1 MTSLR
6 TNDPAAPLGDSGL
19 QLLFDVNKTTEPGYR
34 GPAVLRVGT
43 GSRIGLPV
51 LQPQLHY
58 SRGIRMPKGLAGIIA
73 VATLVLATLA
83 SVASAADKNT
93 RVLAAAQAERTAQL
107 QLLEQVVDIDSGTGD
122 VEGGR
127 KVAAVLIPRLEAL
140 GMTIESVPAEQAG
153 LAENTVATL
162 TGRGKSRILMIG
174 HIDTVFEPGT
184 VQRRPFRTD
193 DRRAYGPGVS
203 DEKGGVVEGLYALKI
218 LRDQA
223 FVNFGKIVFLMETSE
238 ERGSPGTRALIGR
251 LLKDADV
258 ELNLEPGDLPDVL
271 TVWRKGSTNF
281 RIEVKGR
288 AAHAGVAPQDG
299 RNAALE
305 LIHQLSGL
313 DAFPKSGAGL
323 TANLTVMQAGTR
335 ANIIPEDA
343 WALINVR
350 VRDKADFARV
360 EQVLRRNAET
370 TLIPDTKVTVSGG
383 EGFPPLPNN
392 PATDRLAAR
401 AQRIYA
407 GLGRSLTA
415 GGNGGASE
423 SALAN
428 DAGVAALDG
437 LGPVGGGF
445 HSDKEFL
452 ELDTVTPRLYLLT
465 MLLMELSRSPPQ

>member
-1 MTSLR
+1 M
-6 TNDPAAPLGDSGL
+6 
-19 QLLFDVNKTTEPGYR
+19 
-34 GPAVLRVGT
+34 
-43 GSRIGLPV
+43 
-51 LQPQLHY
+51 
-58 SRGIRMPKGLAGIIA
+58 AGRLVSFIA
-73 VATLVLATLA
+73 VAAGAALAMLTHFA
-83 SVASAADKNT
+83 DAADKNT
-93 RVLAAAQAERTAQL
+93 RVLAAAQAERSAEL
-107 QLLEQVVDIDSGTGD
+107 QLLEQVVNIDSGTGD

-127 KVAAVLIPRLEAL
+127 KVAGVLTPRLKAL
-140 GMTIESVPAEQAG
+140 GMAIETVPAEEAG

-162 TGRGKSRILMIG
+162 TGHGKSRILMIG

-193 DRRAYGPGVS
+193 DKRAYGPGVS
-203 DEKGGVVEGLYALKI
+203 DEKGGVVEGVYALQI
-218 LRDQA
+218 LHDLG
-223 FVNFGKIVFLMETSE
+223 FTNFGKIVFLMETSE
-238 ERGSPGTRALIGR
+238 ERGSPGTRALIAR

-271 TVWRKGSTNF
+271 TVWRKGADTF

-288 AAHAGVAPQDG
+288 AAHAGIAPQEG

-305 LIHQLSGL
+305 LIHQISEL
-313 DAFPKSGAGL
+313 DAFPRSGDGI

-335 ANIIPEDA
+335 GNIIPEDA
-343 WALINVR
+343 WAQVNVR

-360 EQVLRRNAET
+360 EQVLRKNAET
-370 TLIPDTKVTVSGG
+370 TLIPDTKVTVTGG

-392 PATDRLAAR
+392 PATDKLAAR

-407 GLGRSLTA
+407 GIGRSLTA
-415 GGNGGASE
+415 GGNGGSSE

-452 ELDTVTPRLYLLT
+452 ELGTVIPRLYLLT
-465 MLLMELSRSPPQ
+465 MLLMDLGQSPPTR

>member
-1 MTSLR
+1 MPRRLV
-6 TNDPAAPLGDSGL
+6 NIAAAAALALPALA
-19 QLLFDVNKTTEPGYR
+19 
-34 GPAVLRVGT
+34 
-43 GSRIGLPV
+43 
-51 LQPQLHY
+51 
-58 SRGIRMPKGLAGIIA
+58 LAG
-73 VATLVLATLA
+73 
-83 SVASAADKNT
+83 SAAQKNPK
-93 RVLAAAQAERTAQL
+93 VLTAAQSARTAQL

-127 KVAAVLIPRLEAL
+127 KVAAVLIERLKAL

-162 TGRGKSRILMIG
+162 AGHGKRRILMIG

-184 VQRRPFRTD
+184 VQRRPYRTD
-193 DRRAYGPGVS
+193 DKRAYGPGVS
-203 DEKGGVVEGLYALKI
+203 DEKGGVVEGVYALQI
-218 LRDQA
+218 LHDLA
-223 FVNFGKIVFLMETSE
+223 FTNFGKIVFLMETSE

-258 ELNLEPGDLPDVL
+258 ELNLEPGDLPDTL

-281 RIEVKGR
+281 HIEVKGR
-288 AAHAGVAPQDG
+288 AAHAGIAPQDG

-305 LIHQLSGL
+305 LIHQLAGL
-313 DAFPKSGAGL
+313 DAFPKSGDGI
-323 TANLTVMQAGTR
+323 TVNLTVMHAGTR

-343 WALINVR
+343 WADVNVR

-360 EQVLRRNAET
+360 EQVLRKNAET
-370 TLIPDTKVTVSGG
+370 TVIPDTKVTVSGG
-383 EGFPPLPNN
+383 EGFPPLANN
-392 PATDRLAAR
+392 AATDRLAVR
-401 AQRIYA
+401 AQQIYA
-407 GLGRSLTA
+407 GIGRTLAA

-423 SALAN
+423 SALAA

-465 MLLMELSRSPPQ
+465 TLLIDLSRN

>member
-1 MTSLR
+1 MAGRFVSIL
-6 TNDPAAPLGDSGL
+6 AA
-19 QLLFDVNKTTEPGYR
+19 
-34 GPAVLRVGT
+34 A
-43 GSRIGLPV
+43 
-51 LQPQLHY
+51 
-58 SRGIRMPKGLAGIIA
+58 AA
-73 VATLVLATLA
+73 LA
-83 SVASAADKNT
+83 SAALAPVASAAGKNS
-93 RVLAAAQAERTAQL
+93 RVLAAAQADRTAEL
-107 QLLEQVVDIDSGTGD
+107 QLLEQVVNIDSGTGD

-127 KVAAVLIPRLEAL
+127 KVAGVLIPHLKAL
-140 GMTIESVPAEQAG
+140 GMRIESVPAEEAG

-184 VQRRPFRTD
+184 AQRRPFRTD

-218 LRDQA
+218 LHDQG
-223 FVNFGKIVFLMETSE
+223 FTDFGKIVLLMETSE

-258 ELNLEPGDLPDVL
+258 ELNLEPGDLPDTL
-271 TVWRKGSTNF
+271 TVWRKGSDTF

-313 DAFPKSGAGL
+313 EVFPRSGDGI
-323 TANLTVMQAGTR
+323 TVNLTVMHAGTR

-343 WALINVR
+343 WADVNVR
-350 VRDKADFARV
+350 VRDKADFGRIG
-360 EQVLRRNAET
+360 QVLRKNAET
-370 TLIPDTKVTVSGG
+370 TVIPDTKVTISGG
-383 EGFPPLPNN
+383 EGFPPLSHN
-392 PATDRLAAR
+392 PATDQLAAR

-407 GLGRSLTA
+407 GVGRNLTA

-423 SALAN
+423 SALAA

-445 HSDKEFL
+445 HSEKEFL

-465 MLLMELSRSPPQ
+465 MLLMDLARSPPQ